1 MMIGADVEVPPWDT
15 GGTCD
20 RPHFFLDLAY
30 WAAPA
35 NGIVGNHRL
44 TATHGR
50 KFPNGTSLNNSE
62 KWERINWCPNACKWM
77 TTEFLGGLFGYLI
90 LKLVL
95 MNRESRI
102 LIPSRLELLL
112 FLFVVSARRSMSWE
126 LMRNSDSRSWANE
139 LHSPSEAISRVLRYA
154 IKASYVAT
162 GDRWVF
168 VSTSPTHTRSTLHRG
183 KKSPITRVFL

>member
-1 MMIGADVEVPPWDT
+1 
-15 GGTCD
+15 
-20 RPHFFLDLAY
+20 
-30 WAAPA
+30 
-35 NGIVGNHRL
+35 
-44 TATHGR
+44 
-50 KFPNGTSLNNSE
+50 
-62 KWERINWCPNACKWM
+62 M

-95 MNRESRI
+95 TNRESRI

-112 FLFVVSARRSMSWE
+112 FLFRFVDSARRSVSCE

-168 VSTSPTHTRSTLHRG
+168 VSPSTSPTHTRSTLHRG
-183 KKSPITRVFL
+183 KKSNHSRLFIVERFHLIIWTTFFPLGKGGNKSKGNFL

>member
-1 MMIGADVEVPPWDT
+1 
-15 GGTCD
+15 
-20 RPHFFLDLAY
+20 
-30 WAAPA
+30 
-35 NGIVGNHRL
+35 
-44 TATHGR
+44 
-50 KFPNGTSLNNSE
+50 
-62 KWERINWCPNACKWM
+62 M

-95 MNRESRI
+95 TNRESRI
-102 LIPSRLELLL
+102 LIPCRLELLL
-112 FLFVVSARRSMSWE
+112 FLFVVSARRSVSWE

-168 VSTSPTHTRSTLHRG
+168 VSPVDLAHPHPFHFAQG
-183 KKSPITRVFL
+183 KKVQSLASFYSRAFSPNNLNYFFSPLSKGGNKSKGNFQ

>member
-1 MMIGADVEVPPWDT
+1 
-15 GGTCD
+15 
-20 RPHFFLDLAY
+20 
-30 WAAPA
+30 
-35 NGIVGNHRL
+35 
-44 TATHGR
+44 
-50 KFPNGTSLNNSE
+50 
-62 KWERINWCPNACKWM
+62 M

-95 MNRESRI
+95 TNRESRI

-112 FLFVVSARRSMSWE
+112 FLFRFVDSARRSVSCE

-168 VSTSPTHTRSTLHRG
+168 VSPVDLAHPHPFHFAQG
-183 KKSPITRVFL
+183 KKVQSLASFYSRAFSPNNLNYFFSPLSKGGNKSKGNFQ